1 MAYKKCLIATT
12 KNLFDI
18 SKVTVL
24 NAYIYSGQ
32 LKIQLSSSDRTLVIP
47 CKPNT
52 TYTFSKMPT
61 NRLFMAETSEEN
73 PTIGTVC
80 TNPIESLGEPPKQ
93 NYCTLTTTSTA
104 KNLIVTVAYLYN
116 VSYTLQDIINT
127 SQLEEGTTAT
137 SYVPYGY
144 LPSYKK
150 IIKVNNNPVQLLD
163 KSKYGPSETISGV
176 TFTNNGDGSFTI
188 NGTSTTQI
196 YASLINTSTTTIRLN
211 TSHKYLLSGCPKEG
225 SSSLFLYVDN
235 GGALFG
241 YDTGSGSIGTPTK
254 TYATIT
260 ISVSKNTVINNAI
273 FKPALYDLTAMY
285 GAGNEPTTVAEFR
298 AKYPNDYYE
307 YNPSQYLV
315 SYRKNL
321 VTDGSTKNLFDFS
334 KFYKNTYS
342 NVANGVLVEKLSNGA
357 IAQGNN
363 GIGNG
368 DNSYSNGWFVPTNY
382 PTSLK
387 IHLKAGTY
395 TLSADYTL
403 LEYNFGDS
411 TVVGCYLYADNHS
424 YASAVTRVK
433 VGETIRIQ
441 GTYTIEED
449 NYNPV
454 FTLNSG
460 KVRVT
465 NIQIEEGSTATS
477 YVPYQYL

>member
-176 TFTNNGDGSFTI
+176 TFTNNGDGTFTV
-188 NGTSTTQI
+188 NGTATANIDYRGVPHEAKQGMEVG
-196 YASLINTSTTTIRLN
+196 
-211 TSHKYLLSGCPKEG
+211 HKYIASGCPAGG
-225 SSSLFLYVDN
+225 SSNTYYIQTVYVGRD
-235 GGALFG
+235 F
-241 YDTGSGSIGTPTK
+241 GSGVLAELTNSSAYQYDVQIIVKSGT
-254 TYATIT
+254 
-260 ISVSKNTVINNAI
+260 VCNNLT
-273 FKPALYDLTAMY
+273 FKPQLYDLTAMY

-363 GIGNG
+363 GTGNG